1 MEYLKLNKK
10 FKLENYKIED
20 LNEDQKHHS
29 ILSSYQNFR
38 NGLHVLKMERLQL
51 SFLFD

>member
-20 LNEDQKHHS
+20 LNEDQK
-29 ILSSYQNFR
+29 ITAYYLSYQNFR